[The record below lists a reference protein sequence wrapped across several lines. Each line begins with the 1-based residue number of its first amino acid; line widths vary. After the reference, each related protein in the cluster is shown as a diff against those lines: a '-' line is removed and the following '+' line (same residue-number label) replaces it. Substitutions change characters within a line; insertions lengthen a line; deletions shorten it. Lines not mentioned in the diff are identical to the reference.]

1 MTYRA
6 PINDMLLALNHGAGL
21 QAAVKAGHYGDFD
34 SDITAAVL
42 EEAGRFA
49 TDVLAPLNR
58 IGDENG
64 IKLANDKVTTA
75 PGWPD
80 AYQRWTAA
88 GWNAVSGSEAFG
100 GQGLPLAINAACTEI
115 WSASNIAFGLCP
127 LLTLSAIEALD
138 AHGSEDL
145 KKIYLEKLVS
155 GEWTGTMQL
164 TEPQAGSDVGALRT
178 RAERA
183 ADGSYRI
190 TGTKIFITYGDHDMT
205 DNIVHFVLAR
215 LPDAPAGT
223 KGISLFL
230 IPKFLVN
237 ADGSLGARND
247 IYPSGVEHKLGMHA
261 SPTCTMTMGD
271 KGGAI
276 GYLVGEENRGM
287 LCMFTMMNQARL
299 GVGLEGVGI
308 ADRAYQQA
316 LAFAQER
323 RQGRAIGKT
332 GDGTDAIIVHPDV
345 KRMLMQMRALTAA
358 ARTICYATAV
368 AFDVSVRATDA
379 KVRSDAAARGA
390 LLTPIAKAFSTDI
403 GNEVTSLGVQIH
415 GGMGFIEE
423 TGAAQHYRDARI
435 TAIYEGTNG
444 IQSIDLVTRK
454 LRAQGGASVWA
465 LLDELS
471 DIVKRVEASN
481 DPAFGTT
488 GAKLRDAL
496 GSLERSS
503 RWLLE
508 RIASAPNDALAGATP
523 YLRLFGSTLGG
534 CKLAEEA
541 LAART
546 LGRGFG
552 RSAALCHAGAL
563 LCREHFGA
571 GRLAGAHGDGQR
583 QFGHRRRRGFAG
595 LTRCGGLAANPRQL
609 AASVFTRAASACR
622 FGAAR
627 GLERTVE
634 INHSECMF
642 FARLRADSMLGQQRP
657 SSNWRRGA
665 IAR

>member
-6 PINDMLLALNHGAGL
+6 PINDMLLALKHGAGL
-21 QAAVKAGHYGDFD
+21 EAAVKAGHYGDFD
-34 SDITAAVL
+34 GDIIAAVL
-42 EEAGRFA
+42 DEAGKFA
-49 TDVLAPLNR
+49 SDVLAPLNR
-58 IGDENG
+58 VGDEHG
-64 IKLANDKVTTA
+64 IKLEGSNVITA

-80 AYQRWTAA
+80 AYKRWTAA

-138 AHGSEDL
+138 AHGNEEL
-145 KKIYLEKLVS
+145 KKIYLEKLIS
-155 GEWTGTMQL
+155 GDWPGTMQL

-183 ADGSYRI
+183 GDGTYRI
-190 TGTKIFITYGDHDMT
+190 KGTKIFITYGDHDMS

-223 KGISLFL
+223 RGISLFL

-247 IYPSGVEHKLGMHA
+247 IYVSGIEHKLGMHA
-261 SPTCTMTMGD
+261 APTCTMTMGD

-276 GYLVGEENRGM
+276 GFLIGEENRGM
-287 LCMFTMMNQARL
+287 QCMFTMMNQARL
-299 GVGLEGVGI
+299 SVGLEGVGI

-323 RQGRAIGKT
+323 RQGRAVGKP
-332 GDGTDAIIVHPDV
+332 GGESDPIIVHPDV
-345 KRMLMQMRALTAA
+345 KRMLMQMRAMTAA

-368 AFDVSVRATDA
+368 ALDISMRANDAATRAT
-379 KVRSDAAARGA
+379 AAARGA
-390 LLTPIAKAFSTDI
+390 LLTPIAKAFSSDI

-435 TAIYEGTNG
+435 TQIYEGTNG

-454 LRAQGGASVWA
+454 LAANGGESVWA
-465 LLDELS
+465 LLDELRG
-471 DIVKRVEASN
+471 IVQQVETSN

-496 GSLERSS
+496 ASLERTSH
-503 RWLLE
+503 WLLE
-508 RIASAPNDALAGATP
+508 RVTSAPNEALAGATP
-523 YLRLFGSTLGG
+523 YLRLFGSALGG
-534 CKLAEEA
+534 CMLAKEA
-541 LAART
+541 LAAKSLGENDPQRYVT
-546 LGRGFG
+546 LARFFAENV
-552 RSAALCHAGAL
+552 SVQAGA
-563 LCREHFGA
+563 
-571 GRLAGAHGDGQR
+571 
-583 QFGHRRRRGFAG
+583 
-595 LTRCGGLAANPRQL
+595 
-609 AASVFTRAASACR
+609 
-622 FGAAR
+622 
-627 GLERTVE
+627 LERTVMDSAE
-634 INHSECMF
+634 AVNG
-642 FARLRADSMLGQQRP
+642 ADAVLLG
-657 SSNWRRGA
+657 
-665 IAR
+665 

>member
-21 QAAVKAGHYGDFD
+21 QAAVQAGHYGDFD
-34 SDITAAVL
+34 ADITAAVL

-49 TDVLAPLNR
+49 SDVLAPLNR
-58 IGDENG
+58 VGDEHG
-64 IKLANDKVTTA
+64 IKLEADKVTTA

-80 AYQRWTAA
+80 AYQRWAAA
-88 GWNAVSGSEAFG
+88 GWNAVSGPEAFG

-138 AHGSEDL
+138 AHGSDAL

-178 RAERA
+178 RAECA
-183 ADGSYRI
+183 PDGSYRI
-190 TGTKIFITYGDHDMT
+190 KGTKIFITYGDHDMT

-237 ADGSLGARND
+237 ADGTLGARND

-271 KGGAI
+271 HGGAI
-276 GYLVGEENRGM
+276 GYLIGEENRGM

-316 LAFAQER
+316 LGFAQER
-323 RQGRAIGKT
+323 RQGRAIGRPGEKP
-332 GDGTDAIIVHPDV
+332 GNGSDPIIVHPDV

-368 AFDVSVRATDA
+368 ALDVSVRAKDA
-379 KVRSDAAARGA
+379 KVRSTAAARGA

-423 TGAAQHYRDARI
+423 TGAAQHFRDARI
-435 TAIYEGTNG
+435 TPIYEGTNG
-444 IQSIDLVTRK
+444 IQAIDLVTRK
-454 LRAQGGASVWA
+454 LAANGGASVWA

-471 DIVKRVEASN
+471 GIVARVEKSN
-481 DPAFGTT
+481 DPGFGTT

-496 GSLERSS
+496 ASLDRAS

-508 RIASAPNDALAGATP
+508 RVASAPNDALAGATP
-523 YLRLFGSTLGG
+523 YLRLFGSALGG
-534 CKLAEEA
+534 CMLAGEA
-541 LAART
+541 LAARDLGEGDPQRYVT
-546 LGRGFG
+546 LARFFAENI
-552 RSAALCHAGAL
+552 SVQAG
-563 LCREHFGA
+563 
-571 GRLAGAHGDGQR
+571 
-583 QFGHRRRRGFAG
+583 
-595 LTRCGGLAANPRQL
+595 
-609 AASVFTRAASACR
+609 S
-622 FGAAR
+622 
-627 GLERTVE
+627 LERTVMDSAE
-634 INHSECMF
+634 AVNG
-642 FARLRADSMLGQQRP
+642 ADAVLLG
-657 SSNWRRGA
+657 
-665 IAR
+665 

>member
-1 MTYRA
+1 MAVSWEDGSPLFSIRRSETTVMTYRA

-34 SDITAAVL
+34 GDIAAAVL

-58 IGDENG
+58 VGDENG
-64 IKLANDKVTTA
+64 IKLDAGKVTTA

-80 AYQRWTAA
+80 AYKRWTAA
-88 GWNAVSGSEAFG
+88 GWNAVSGPEAFG

-138 AHGSEDL
+138 AHGSDEL

-247 IYPSGVEHKLGMHA
+247 IYPSGIEHKLGMHA

-276 GYLVGEENRGM
+276 GYLIGEENRGM

-323 RQGRAIGKT
+323 RQGRAHRQDRRRLGPHHRASRRQAHA
-332 GDGTDAIIVHPDV
+332 DA
-345 KRMLMQMRALTAA
+345 
-358 ARTICYATAV
+358 
-368 AFDVSVRATDA
+368 
-379 KVRSDAAARGA
+379 
-390 LLTPIAKAFSTDI
+390 
-403 GNEVTSLGVQIH
+403 
-415 GGMGFIEE
+415 
-423 TGAAQHYRDARI
+423 DAR
-435 TAIYEGTNG
+435 ADRRRAH
-444 IQSIDLVTRK
+444 DL
-454 LRAQGGASVWA
+454 LRHRGRARCFRARHRR
-465 LLDELS
+465 E
-471 DIVKRVEASN
+471 
-481 DPAFGTT
+481 
-488 GAKLRDAL
+488 
-496 GSLERSS
+496 
-503 RWLLE
+503 
-508 RIASAPNDALAGATP
+508 SA
-523 YLRLFGSTLGG
+523 
-534 CKLAEEA
+534 
-541 LAART
+541 
-546 LGRGFG
+546 
-552 RSAALCHAGAL
+552 
-563 LCREHFGA
+563 
-571 GRLAGAHGDGQR
+571 
-583 QFGHRRRRGFAG
+583 RRRRGA
-595 LTRCGGLAANPRQL
+595 R
-609 AASVFTRAASACR
+609 RAAD
-622 FGAAR
+622 
-627 GLERTVE
+627 
-634 INHSECMF
+634 
-642 FARLRADSMLGQQRP
+642 ADRKSVLHRHRQ
-657 SSNWRRGA
+657 
-665 IAR
+665 

>member
-6 PINDMLLALNHGAGL
+6 PISDMLLALNHGAGL

-34 SDITAAVL
+34 HDIAAAVL

-49 TDVLAPLNR
+49 SDVLAPLNV
-58 IGDENG
+58 IGDEHG
-64 IKLANDKVTTA
+64 IKLDDGKVTTA

-80 AYQRWTAA
+80 AYKRWTEA
-88 GWNAVSGSEAFG
+88 GWNAVSGPEAFG
-100 GQGLPLAINAACTEI
+100 GQGLPLAINAVCTEI

-138 AHGSEDL
+138 AHGSDDL

-155 GEWTGTMQL
+155 GEWPGTMQL

-183 ADGSYRI
+183 GDGSYRI
-190 TGTKIFITYGDHDMT
+190 KGTKIFITYGEHDMS

-247 IYPSGVEHKLGMHA
+247 IFASGIEHKLGMHA
-261 SPTCTMTMGD
+261 APTCTMTMGD
-271 KGGAI
+271 HGGAI
-276 GYLVGEENRGM
+276 GYLIGEENRGM
-287 LCMFTMMNQARL
+287 SCMFTMMNQARL

-323 RQGRAIGKT
+323 RQGRAVGKK
-332 GDGTDAIIVHPDV
+332 GEGSDPIIVHPDV

-368 AFDVSVRATDA
+368 ALDVSVRATDA
-379 KVRSDAAARGA
+379 KTRSLAAARGA

-403 GNEVTSLGVQIH
+403 GNEVTSLGVQVH

-454 LRAQGGASVWA
+454 LAANNGEAVWA
-465 LLDELS
+465 LLDELAG
-471 DIVKRVEASN
+471 IVKRVEVSN

-488 GAKLRDAL
+488 GTKLRDAL
-496 GSLERSS
+496 ASLDRTS

-508 RIASAPNDALAGATP
+508 RVASAPNEALAGATP

-534 CKLAEEA
+534 CMLANEA

-546 LGRGFG
+546 LGEGDPQRYVT
-552 RSAALCHAGAL
+552 
-563 LCREHFGA
+563 
-571 GRLAGAHGDGQR
+571 LAR
-583 QFGHRRRRGFAG
+583 FFAE
-595 LTRCGGLAANPRQL
+595 NVSVQ
-609 AASVFTRAASACR
+609 AAS
-622 FGAAR
+622 
-627 GLERTVE
+627 LERTVMDSAE
-634 INHSECMF
+634 AVNG
-642 FARLRADSMLGQQRP
+642 ADAVLLG
-657 SSNWRRGA
+657 
-665 IAR
+665 

>member
-6 PINDMLLALNHGAGL
+6 PISDMLLALNHGAGL
-21 QAAVKAGHYGDFD
+21 LAAVEAGHYGDYD
-34 SDITAAVL
+34 AEIAAAVL

-49 TDVLAPLNR
+49 TEVLAPLNR
-58 IGDENG
+58 TGDERGTKLQNG
-64 IKLANDKVTTA
+64 SVTTA
-75 PGWPD
+75 PGWPV
-80 AYQRWTAA
+80 AYRRWTAA
-88 GWNAVSGSEAFG
+88 GWNAVSGPENFG

-115 WSASNIAFGLCP
+115 WSAANIAFGLCP

-138 AHGSEDL
+138 AHGSDAL

-164 TEPQAGSDVGALRT
+164 TEAQAGSDVGALRS

-190 TGTKIFITYGDHDMT
+190 FGTKIFITYGDHDMT

-215 LPDAPAGT
+215 LPDAPPST

-247 IYPSGVEHKLGMHA
+247 ICASGIEHKLGMHA
-261 SPTCTMTMGD
+261 SPTCTMAMGD
-271 KGGAI
+271 EGGAI
-276 GYLVGEENRGM
+276 GYLIGEENRGM
-287 LCMFTMMNQARL
+287 QCMFTMMNQARL

-316 LAFAQER
+316 LAYARER
-323 RQGRAIGKT
+323 KQGRAIGKS
-332 GDGTDAIIVHPDV
+332 GDGMDAIIVHPDV

-368 AFDVSVRATDA
+368 ALDVAARATDPV
-379 KVRSDAAARGA
+379 VRAAAAARGA
-390 LLTPIAKAFSTDI
+390 LLTPVAKAFSTDI
-403 GNEVTSLGVQIH
+403 GNEVASLGIQVH

-454 LRAQGGASVWA
+454 LGVNGGASVWA

-471 DIVKRVEASN
+471 ETVKRVEASN

-488 GAKLRDAL
+488 ATKLRDGL
-496 GSLERSS
+496 GSLERASK
-503 RWLLE
+503 WLLE
-508 RIASAPNDALAGATP
+508 RLASSPNDALAGATP

-541 LAART
+541 LAARDLGDEFGDSRRYVT
-546 LGRGFG
+546 LARF
-552 RSAALCHAGAL
+552 
-563 LCREHFGA
+563 
-571 GRLAGAHGDGQR
+571 
-583 QFGHRRRRGFAG
+583 FAE
-595 LTRCGGLAANPRQL
+595 TITVQAPA
-609 AASVFTRAASACR
+609 
-622 FGAAR
+622 
-627 GLERTVE
+627 LERTV
-634 INHSECMF
+634 IDS
-642 FARLRADSMLGQQRP
+642 ADAVNGADAVLLG
-657 SSNWRRGA
+657 
-665 IAR
+665 

>member
-6 PINDMLLALNHGAGL
+6 PVNDMLLALNHGAGL

-34 SDITAAVL
+34 ADITAAVL

-49 TDVLAPLNR
+49 SDVLAPLNR
-58 IGDENG
+58 VGDENG
-64 IKLANDKVTTA
+64 IKLEANKVTTA

-80 AYQRWTAA
+80 AYRRWTAA
-88 GWNAVSGSEAFG
+88 GWNAVSGPEAFG

-138 AHGSEDL
+138 AHGSDEL
-145 KKIYLEKLVS
+145 KNIYLEKLVS

-178 RAERA
+178 RAEPA
-183 ADGSYRI
+183 GDGSYRI
-190 TGTKIFITYGDHDMT
+190 KGTKIFITYGDHDMT

-247 IYPSGVEHKLGMHA
+247 IYASGVEHKLGMHA

-271 KGGAI
+271 QGGAI

-323 RQGRAIGKT
+323 RQGRAIGKASDKE
-332 GDGTDAIIVHPDV
+332 GNGADPIIVHPDV

-368 AFDVSVRATDA
+368 ALDVSVRATDA
-379 KVRSDAAARGA
+379 KTRSTAAARGA

-435 TAIYEGTNG
+435 TPIYEGTNG
-444 IQSIDLVTRK
+444 IQAIDLVTRK
-454 LRAQGGASVWA
+454 LAANGGESVWA

-471 DIVKRVEASN
+471 GIVGQVEASN

-488 GAKLRDAL
+488 GVKLRDAL
-496 GSLERSS
+496 ASLDRTS

-508 RIASAPNDALAGATP
+508 RVTSAPNDALAGATP

-534 CKLAEEA
+534 CMLAGEA
-541 LAART
+541 LAARDVAGDPQRYVT
-546 LGRGFG
+546 LARFFAENI
-552 RSAALCHAGAL
+552 SVQAAA
-563 LCREHFGA
+563 
-571 GRLAGAHGDGQR
+571 
-583 QFGHRRRRGFAG
+583 
-595 LTRCGGLAANPRQL
+595 
-609 AASVFTRAASACR
+609 
-622 FGAAR
+622 
-627 GLERTVE
+627 LERTVIDSAE
-634 INHSECMF
+634 AVNG
-642 FARLRADSMLGQQRP
+642 ADAVLLG
-657 SSNWRRGA
+657 
-665 IAR
+665 

>member
-1 MTYRA
+1 MTVMTYRA
-6 PINDMLLALNHGAGL
+6 PINDMLLALTHGAGL
-21 QAAVKAGHYGDFD
+21 KAAVDAGHYGDFD
-34 SDITAAVL
+34 ADITAAVL
-42 EEAGRFA
+42 EEAGKFA
-49 TDVLAPLNR
+49 SDVLAPLNR
-58 IGDENG
+58 VGDEHG
-64 IKLANDKVTTA
+64 IKLDAGKVTTA

-80 AYQRWTAA
+80 AYKRWTEA
-88 GWNAVSGSEAFG
+88 GWNAVSGPESFG

-115 WSASNIAFGLCP
+115 WSASNVAFGLCP

-138 AHGSEDL
+138 AHGSEEL

-183 ADGSYRI
+183 SDGTYRI
-190 TGTKIFITYGDHDMT
+190 KGTKIFITYGEHDMT

-215 LPDAPAGT
+215 LPDAPDGT

-230 IPKFLVN
+230 IPKFMVN

-247 IYPSGVEHKLGMHA
+247 IYASGVEHKLGMHA

-271 KGGAI
+271 HGGAI
-276 GYLVGEENRGM
+276 GYLIGEENQGM
-287 LCMFTMMNQARL
+287 RCMFTMMNQARL

-316 LAFAQER
+316 LAYAQER
-323 RQGRAIGKT
+323 RQGRAVGKR
-332 GDGTDAIIVHPDV
+332 GDGSDAIIAHPDV
-345 KRMLMQMRALTAA
+345 KRMLMQMRAMTAA
-358 ARTICYATAV
+358 ARSICYATAV
-368 AFDVSVRATDA
+368 ALDVAVRAKDA
-379 KVRSDAAARGA
+379 KVRGDAAARGA

-403 GNEVTSLGVQIH
+403 GNEVAYLGVQIH

-435 TAIYEGTNG
+435 TPIYEGTNG

-454 LRAQGGASVWA
+454 LAVNGGASVWA
-465 LLDELS
+465 LLEELAAT
-471 DIVKRVEASN
+471 VKQVEASN

-496 GSLERSS
+496 GSLERAS

-508 RIASAPNDALAGATP
+508 RVPTAPNDALAGATP

-534 CKLAEEA
+534 CMLAGEA
-541 LAART
+541 LAAKGNGVGEPQRYV
-546 LGRGFG
+546 
-552 RSAALCHAGAL
+552 ALA
-563 LCREHFGA
+563 RF
-571 GRLAGAHGDGQR
+571 
-583 QFGHRRRRGFAG
+583 FAENV
-595 LTRCGGLAANPRQL
+595 AVH
-609 AASVFTRAASACR
+609 AASLEKTVTD
-622 FGAAR
+622 GADAVN
-627 GLERTVE
+627 G
-634 INHSECMF
+634 
-642 FARLRADSMLGQQRP
+642 ADAVLLS
-657 SSNWRRGA
+657 
-665 IAR
+665 

>member
-6 PINDMLLALNHGAGL
+6 PVNDMLLALNHGAGL

-34 SDITAAVL
+34 ADITTAVL

-49 TDVLAPLNR
+49 SDVLAPLNR
-58 IGDENG
+58 IGDEHG
-64 IKLANDKVTTA
+64 IKLEAGKVITA

-80 AYQRWTAA
+80 AYQRWAAA
-88 GWNAVSGSEAFG
+88 GWNAVSGPEAFG

-138 AHGSEDL
+138 AHGSDEL
-145 KKIYLEKLVS
+145 KNIYLEKLVS

-183 ADGSYRI
+183 PDGSYRI
-190 TGTKIFITYGDHDMT
+190 KGTKIFITYGDHDMT

-230 IPKFLVN
+230 IPKFMVK
-237 ADGSLGARND
+237 ADGSLGERND
-247 IYPSGVEHKLGMHA
+247 IHASGVEHKLGMHA

-271 KGGAI
+271 HGGAV
-276 GYLVGEENRGM
+276 GYLIGEENKGM

-323 RQGRAIGKT
+323 RQGRATGKPSDNASN
-332 GDGTDAIIVHPDV
+332 GSDPIIAHPDV

-368 AFDVSVRATDA
+368 ALDVSVRATDA
-379 KVRSDAAARGA
+379 NTRTLAAARGA

-435 TAIYEGTNG
+435 TPIYEGTNG
-444 IQSIDLVTRK
+444 IQAIDLVTRK
-454 LRAQGGASVWA
+454 LAANGGASVWA

-471 DIVKRVEASN
+471 ETVSQVEASN
-481 DPAFGTT
+481 DPVFGTT

-496 GSLERSS
+496 ASLDRTS

-508 RIASAPNDALAGATP
+508 RVASAPNDALAGATP

-534 CKLAEEA
+534 CMLAGEA
-541 LAART
+541 LAARDVAGDPQRYVT
-546 LGRGFG
+546 LARFFAENITVQA
-552 RSAALCHAGAL
+552 AALEKTVTDSADAVNGADAVL
-563 LCREHFGA
+563 LG
-571 GRLAGAHGDGQR
+571 
-583 QFGHRRRRGFAG
+583 
-595 LTRCGGLAANPRQL
+595 
-609 AASVFTRAASACR
+609 
-622 FGAAR
+622 
-627 GLERTVE
+627 
-634 INHSECMF
+634 
-642 FARLRADSMLGQQRP
+642 
-657 SSNWRRGA
+657 
-665 IAR
+665 

>member
-21 QAAVKAGHYGDFD
+21 KAAVEAGHYGDFD
-34 SDITAAVL
+34 PEITAAVL
-42 EEAGRFA
+42 EEAGKFA
-49 TDVLAPLNR
+49 SDVLAPLNR
-58 IGDENG
+58 VGDQRG
-64 IKLANDKVTTA
+64 IKLEAGKVTTA
-75 PGWPD
+75 PGWGD
-80 AYQRWTAA
+80 AYKRWTDG
-88 GWNAVSGSEAFG
+88 GWNAVSGSESFG

-115 WSASNIAFGLCP
+115 WSASNAAFGLCP

-138 AHGSEDL
+138 AHGSAEL
-145 KKIYLEKLVS
+145 KKIYLEKLIS

-183 ADGSYRI
+183 SDGTYRLK
-190 TGTKIFITYGDHDMT
+190 GTKIFITYGDHDMT

-247 IYPSGVEHKLGMHA
+247 IYPSGIEHKLGMHA

-276 GYLVGEENRGM
+276 GYLIGEENQGM
-287 LCMFTMMNQARL
+287 RCMFTMMNQGRL

-308 ADRAYQQA
+308 AARAYQQA
-316 LAFAQER
+316 LAYAQER
-323 RQGRAIGKT
+323 KQGRAIGSS
-332 GDGTDAIIVHPDV
+332 GNGSDAIFAHPDV

-368 AFDVSVRATDA
+368 ALDVSVRAKDA
-379 KVRSDAAARGA
+379 DTRAAAAARGA
-390 LLTPIAKAFSTDI
+390 LLTPIAKAFSSDI

-435 TAIYEGTNG
+435 TPIYEGTNG

-454 LRAQGGASVWA
+454 LAANGGESVWA
-465 LLDELS
+465 LLDELT
-471 DIVKRVEASN
+471 DIVKQVEASN

-496 GSLERSS
+496 TSLERTS

-508 RIASAPNDALAGATP
+508 RVTSAPNDALAGATP

-534 CKLAEEA
+534 CRRASEA
-541 LAART
+541 LAAREFIESDAQLYCT
-546 LGRGFG
+546 LSRFFAENV
-552 RSAALCHAGAL
+552 SVQAGAL
-563 LCREHFGA
+563 EK
-571 GRLAGAHGDGQR
+571 
-583 QFGHRRRRGFAG
+583 
-595 LTRCGGLAANPRQL
+595 T
-609 AASVFTRAASACR
+609 VIESADAVNR
-622 FGAAR
+622 
-627 GLERTVE
+627 
-634 INHSECMF
+634 
-642 FARLRADSMLGQQRP
+642 
-657 SSNWRRGA
+657 
-665 IAR
+665 